1 MATWKG
7 LGSGARG
14 ALLGVATIVASVGA
28 YGLWDAQRPAVPAAP
43 DATVGAAPEPATP
56 EPAAVATQT
65 TTATTPSTES
75 VVAEAPPIAPGF
87 DVVRIEPDGSA
98 LVAGRAEPGSDVS
111 LQVDGAEVARATTS
125 ADGKFVA
132 MFSLI
137 ASPTPRL
144 MSLMMTLADGSSV
157 TGPDTVAIAP
167 ITAPVVVAGAT
178 PPEPATPEA
187 ATPQAATPEAVT
199 PETVTPETVTPE
211 TVTPETVTTE
221 TATTE
226 TATPKPATIEA
237 ETTETATSEAAT
249 NPPATLLVTE
259 DGVQV
264 LQPGGEVTPEVAAEI
279 SLDTIA
285 YSPEG
290 AVQLAGRGTAGQFVR
305 LYLDNSQISLTPLDK
320 LGKWSVTLENIAPG
334 IYTLRV
340 DQVDASGKV
349 TSRLETPFKRETLE
363 ALAAAMGTTAATA
376 ITAPAT
382 SEVATTAVTTT
393 GAATPEATSTE
404 VATPEAATPEA
415 AISKAATETATTEPA
430 TAQAPAGT
438 TSEPTTETAAA
449 ETAATDAPT
458 SGAATSS
465 ATEGV
470 ATDATTTTGA
480 DSTDVAAAEA
490 APTEAAPT
498 ETAPTEAEPT
508 ETAPNETVPTEAAP
522 TETATTVTSTTDPG
536 ATETAALENATTQTA
551 TTQTATIETATT
563 ETATTTSATP
573 AMPVSMTVQ
582 PGNTLWAIA
591 KQNWGDG
598 VLYVQLWQANKEKI
612 RNPDLIYPG
621 QVFTIPEMN

>member
-7 LGSGARG
+7 LGSGVRG

-28 YGLWDAQRPAVPAAP
+28 YGLWDAQRPAVPVAP
-43 DATVGAAPEPATP
+43 DATDGVAPETAAPEPAT
-56 EPAAVATQT
+56 VATQT
-65 TTATTPSTES
+65 TTVTTPLTEA

-144 MSLMMTLADGSSV
+144 LSLMMTLADGRSV

-167 ITAPVVVAGAT
+167 TTAPVVVAEAT
-178 PPEPATPEA
+178 P
-187 ATPQAATPEAVT
+187 
-199 PETVTPETVTPE
+199 
-211 TVTPETVTTE
+211 TE
-221 TATTE
+221 TATT
-226 TATPKPATIEA
+226 APATTGATTTEA
-237 ETTETATSEAAT
+237 ATTEAATTDTAATAPAATDTAATAPAATETATTGAAT
-249 NPPATLLVTE
+249 NPPATLLVTK

-264 LQPGGEVTPEVAAEI
+264 LQPGGEVAPEVAAEI

-320 LGKWSVTLENIAPG
+320 LGKWSVTLENITPG
-334 IYTLRV
+334 IYALRV
-340 DQVDASGKV
+340 DQVDAAGKV

-363 ALAAAMGTTAATA
+363 ALAAAMGNTAATA
-376 ITAPAT
+376 TAVPAT
-382 SEVATTAVTTT
+382 NEVATPTVTTT
-393 GAATPEATSTE
+393 ETATEAATETATEAVTE
-404 VATPEAATPEA
+404 TATEAVTPEAATEA
-415 AISKAATETATTEPA
+415 ATTKAATETATTEPA
-430 TAQAPAGT
+430 AAQVPAET
-438 TSEPTTETAAA
+438 TSEPAASEPAAAATAATEVATTAAA
-449 ETAATDAPT
+449 PSASSEGAATDADT
-458 SGAATSS
+458 SAAAATSD
-465 ATEGV
+465 AGTADAGTTE
-470 ATDATTTTGA
+470 
-480 DSTDVAAAEA
+480 VAAAAA

-498 ETAPTEAEPT
+498 D
-508 ETAPNETVPTEAAP
+508 
-522 TETATTVTSTTDPG
+522 TATTV
-536 ATETAALENATTQTA
+536 
-551 TTQTATIETATT
+551 
-563 ETATTTSATP
+563 SATP
-573 AMPVSMTVQ
+573 AKPVSMIVQ

-591 KQNWGDG
+591 RQNWGDG
-598 VLYVQLWQANKEKI
+598 VLYVQLWDANKDKI

-621 QVFTIPEMN
+621 QVFTIPELN